1 MSVNAS
7 LAPLSASQMR
17 KLHAGKPV
25 RVRYGDAH
33 QVSVLPIQHK
43 KLMKAH
49 MSGKGMVLQVP
60 VSTMPVSPKPV
71 MVRSQ
76 TGGNVIKTSKDASK
90 ALITAGSDRAVRA
103 IEGSGV
109 GRRRMEGGNVIS
121 TSKDAS
127 KALITAGSDRAVRAI
142 EGSGMKQIRDA
153 GKQFARGEP
162 FKLKDGTAPMSV
174 EAIQSGRPFGGKIGR
189 VKKFNKVFKAV
200 GQKLLPLNKNL
211 SPIKKAGT
219 ARAVDFIENYNN
231 PQAQLKSAFDLLQ
244 EELPQTMDA
253 FSGETPVVYA
263 EEVYEAPRPRGRPR
277 ASVEPVYSFPLP
289 PSYVT
294 KQQEEDLRYEP
305 VVYYGAG
312 VKKGSP
318 AMKAKMAGL
327 RAMKKSSPAPAKKG
341 GAVKGSQEMK
351 DKMAR
356 LRAMRKKKGGALY
369 PAGYDGGAM
378 YPAGY

>member
-1 MSVNAS
+1 MSVQSS
-7 LAPLSASQMR
+7 LAPLSVAQLK

-60 VSTMPVSPKPV
+60 VSTMPVSPKPM

-90 ALITAGSDRAVRA
+90 DLITAASDRLVRS
-103 IEGSGV
+103 IEGSG
-109 GRRRMEGGNVIS
+109 RRVGGNVIA

-174 EAIQSGRPFGGKIGR
+174 EAIKAGRPFGGKIGR
-189 VKKFNKVFKAV
+189 VKKFNKVFKAI

-219 ARAVDFIENYNN
+219 ARAVDYIENYNN

-263 EEVYEAPRPRGRPR
+263 EEVYEEPKSRGRPR
-277 ASVEPVYSFPLP
+277 AEPVYSFPLP
-289 PSYVT
+289 PSYVA
-294 KQQEEDLRYEP
+294 KQQEVELPYEP
-305 VVYYGAG
+305 VVWYGAG

-318 AMKAKMAGL
+318 QMKAKMAHL
-327 RAMKKSSPAPAKKG
+327 RAMKKSAPAPAPAKKG
-341 GAVKGSQEMK
+341 GAVKGSPEMK
-351 DKMAR
+351 AKMAQ
-356 LRAMRKKKGGALY
+356 LRAMRKKKMVGTSLY
-369 PAGYDGGAM
+369 PAGY
-378 YPAGY
+378 

>member
-1 MSVNAS
+1 
-7 LAPLSASQMR
+7 
-17 KLHAGKPV
+17 
-25 RVRYGDAH
+25 
-33 QVSVLPIQHK
+33 
-43 KLMKAH
+43 

-60 VSTMPVSPKPV
+60 VSTMPVSPKPM

-109 GRRRMEGGNVIS
+109 GRRRIGGNVIA

-127 KALITAGSDRAVRAI
+127 KALITAGSDRGVRAI

-174 EAIQSGRPFGGKIGR
+174 EAIKSGRPFGGKIGR

-219 ARAVDFIENYNN
+219 ARAVDYIENYNN

-253 FSGETPVVYA
+253 FSSETPVVYA
-263 EEVYEAPRPRGRPR
+263 EEVYEEPRQRGRPR
-277 ASVEPVYSFPLP
+277 VEPVYSFPLP

-312 VKKGSP
+312 K
-318 AMKAKMAGL
+318 
-327 RAMKKSSPAPAKKG
+327 AKKG
-341 GAVKGSQEMK
+341 GAVKGSQAMK

-356 LRAMRKKKGGALY
+356 LRAMKGKKKGGALY
-369 PAGYDGGAM
+369 PASGGALV
-378 YPAGY
+378 PAGYTLQNV

>member
-1 MSVNAS
+1 M
-7 LAPLSASQMR
+7 
-17 KLHAGKPV
+17 
-25 RVRYGDAH
+25 
-33 QVSVLPIQHK
+33 
-43 KLMKAH
+43 
-49 MSGKGMVLQVP
+49 
-60 VSTMPVSPKPV
+60 
-71 MVRSQ
+71 
-76 TGGNVIKTSKDASK
+76 
-90 ALITAGSDRAVRA
+90 ITAGSDRAVRA

-109 GRRRMEGGNVIS
+109 GRRRVGGNVIA

-174 EAIQSGRPFGGKIGR
+174 EAIKAGRPFGGKIGR
-189 VKKFNKVFKAV
+189 VKKFNKVFKAI

-219 ARAVDFIENYNN
+219 ARAVDYIENYNN
-231 PQAQLKSAFDLLQ
+231 PQAQLKSAFDMLQ
-244 EELPQTMDA
+244 EELPQTMDV

-263 EEVYEAPRPRGRPR
+263 EEVYEAPRPRGRPKV
-277 ASVEPVYSFPLP
+277 SVEPVYSFPLP
-289 PSYVT
+289 PSYVA

-312 VKKGSP
+312 KAKKGGAIKGSP
-318 AMKAKMAGL
+318 EMKAKMA
-327 RAMKKSSPAPAKKG
+327 K
-341 GAVKGSQEMK
+341 
-351 DKMAR
+351 

-369 PAGYDGGAM
+369 PASGGAL
-378 YPAGY
+378 YPAGLSRETI

>member
-1 MSVNAS
+1 
-7 LAPLSASQMR
+7 
-17 KLHAGKPV
+17 
-25 RVRYGDAH
+25 
-33 QVSVLPIQHK
+33 
-43 KLMKAH
+43 
-49 MSGKGMVLQVP
+49 
-60 VSTMPVSPKPV
+60 
-71 MVRSQ
+71 
-76 TGGNVIKTSKDASK
+76 
-90 ALITAGSDRAVRA
+90 
-103 IEGSGV
+103 
-109 GRRRMEGGNVIS
+109 MEGGNVIA

-174 EAIQSGRPFGGKIGR
+174 EAIKSGRPFGGKIGR

-211 SPIKKAGT
+211 SPIKKAST
-219 ARAVDFIENYNN
+219 ARAVDYIENYNN

-277 ASVEPVYSFPLP
+277 VEPVYSFPLP
-289 PSYVT
+289 PSYVA

-312 VKKGSP
+312 
-318 AMKAKMAGL
+318 
-327 RAMKKSSPAPAKKG
+327 MKKAKKG

-356 LRAMRKKKGGALY
+356 LRAMKGKKKGGALY

-378 YPAGY
+378 YPAGM